1 MNFSSSKIVVIFCL
15 LAIMPFLLHSQSK
28 KAVRAEIETTEEAKP
43 FTIVNL
49 GKSGILILSKL
60 NEFVDRKT
68 QNWSFTYYNN
78 ILQKKWVKK
87 LALTEDFSYQG
98 YEFEK
103 DTACLIFYKADKRSN
118 DKNLKIISLELSKG
132 NHTSMDTLLT
142 DKSQLT
148 NLEHFQ
154 HHLFFTLEN
163 KSNIMLVNIDY
174 YQRSFK
180 EILIDKNDNTNVEC
194 MTIDSL
200 NKVMYLLIKKEVS
213 KHANSFFLRKYDL
226 SGTELSS
233 IEIKNSDESRKLL
246 TGMITVLKDGSIAIS
261 GSYNLSDEKTS
272 NYAETS
278 VLLEAAGTYF
288 VKMTKDSIHPI
299 HFINFLS
306 YENINK
312 YLNKR
317 EVSKIK
323 KIQENQTQKEFS
335 LNYLLIEHKLIQMDH
350 QLILV
355 AEALYPE
362 YRVISDM
369 TYDYYGRMTPTS
381 RTIFDGYRYTNAF
394 VLCLDEDGHT
404 KWNQLFDIWNILS
417 MEIKEKVSVMPLK
430 DDVLISYND
439 DGEIV
444 YKIMNDTTTSFDIGN
459 LKVEMSYANDKAM
472 FSPSSNIDYWYA
484 NYYLAFGIQTIKNN
498 SLANRSKRTVF
509 YMNKV
514 SFE

>member
-1 MNFSSSKIVVIFCL
+1 
-15 LAIMPFLLHSQSK
+15 MPFLLHSQNK

-98 YEFEK
+98 YAFEK

-148 NLEHFQ
+148 NLEYFQ

-200 NKVMYLLIKKEVS
+200 NKVMYLLIKKEVPV
-213 KHANSFFLRKYDL
+213 
-226 SGTELSS
+226 S
-233 IEIKNSDESRKLL
+233 I
-246 TGMITVLKDGSIAIS
+246 
-261 GSYNLSDEKTS
+261 
-272 NYAETS
+272 
-278 VLLEAAGTYF
+278 
-288 VKMTKDSIHPI
+288 
-299 HFINFLS
+299 
-306 YENINK
+306 
-312 YLNKR
+312 
-317 EVSKIK
+317 
-323 KIQENQTQKEFS
+323 
-335 LNYLLIEHKLIQMDH
+335 
-350 QLILV
+350 
-355 AEALYPE
+355 
-362 YRVISDM
+362 
-369 TYDYYGRMTPTS
+369 
-381 RTIFDGYRYTNAF
+381 YTA
-394 VLCLDEDGHT
+394 
-404 KWNQLFDIWNILS
+404 
-417 MEIKEKVSVMPLK
+417 
-430 DDVLISYND
+430 
-439 DGEIV
+439 
-444 YKIMNDTTTSFDIGN
+444 
-459 LKVEMSYANDKAM
+459 
-472 FSPSSNIDYWYA
+472 
-484 NYYLAFGIQTIKNN
+484 LAFAMLERVTARVPTPPESCQ
-498 SLANRSKRTVF
+498 
-509 YMNKV
+509 
-514 SFE
+514 